1 MLLSYKNYY
10 HSTSSTGINK
20 KESNKQSSGWLFIQ
34 WMAVTNLW
42 TTWTRSWAC
51 LIHLTITMSPLK
63 WHCNA
68 FKRWI
73 VYLFCVCLLF
83 FFCPQTT
90 RQAWRPFEG
99 FDTRKDKDC
108 QVYGV
113 LCQSCWLCWRGHYHH
128 WFFLISISNDHNL
141 PSLVCHP
148 FTGS

>member
-73 VYLFCVCLLF
+73 VYLFCVCLL
-83 FFCPQTT
+83 
-90 RQAWRPFEG
+90 
-99 FDTRKDKDC
+99 
-108 QVYGV
+108 
-113 LCQSCWLCWRGHYHH
+113 L
-128 WFFLISISNDHNL
+128 FFLPTDNETSLKTFWGIWHQKGQRLPSVWCFVSVMLIVLKRSL
-141 PSLVCHP
+141 PSLVFP
-148 FTGS
+148 NFYQ